1 MLEDLKE
8 RGFFQQSTHPE
19 ELAKRLKEDPIC
31 CYVGFDPTADSLH
44 VGHLIPLMGLAHM
57 QRRGHQIIALMGGGT
72 AMIGDP
78 SGKTEMRK
86 MLTEKQLQANIE
98 GMLPQLERFLDFSGD
113 GILVNNS
120 EWLRDLNYID
130 FLRDI
135 GKHFSV
141 NRMLSFE
148 TYKVRL
154 ESGLSF
160 LEFNYQLLQAYDFLE
175 LNRRYDCRLQM
186 GGDDQWANIIS
197 GTDLIRRV
205 ERKDAFGWTYPLLT
219 TSSGKKMS
227 KTEKGA
233 LWLDPKRT
241 SAYEYYQYWVNT
253 EDTDVEKFLALFTF
267 LPMDEVRELG
277 RLQGADIREAKQR
290 LAFETTALIHGKESA
305 LQAQQAA
312 QALFSG
318 NSGVLNSD
326 KSNVPSTKIAATKF
340 TAGLGIFDIFQQTG
354 LCKSKSEARRLQAQ
368 GGVYVNDLR
377 IDNPDYCLGETD
389 LQDGEIL
396 LRAGKKRYHRLILET
411 KEEK

>member
-8 RGFFQQSTHPE
+8 RGFYKQSTHPK
-19 ELAKRLKEDPIC
+19 ELEKLLKDEKTC
-31 CYVGFDPTADSLH
+31 CYVGFDPTADSMH

-57 QRRGHQIIALMGGGT
+57 QRAGHRVIALMGGGT

-86 MLTEKQLQANIE
+86 MLTESQLESNIE
-98 GMLPQLERFLDFSGD
+98 GITPQLERFLDFSGESL
-113 GILVNNS
+113 IVNNA
-120 EWLRDLNYID
+120 EWLRGLNYID

-135 GKHFSV
+135 GRHFSV

-154 ESGLSF
+154 DSGLSF

-175 LNRRYDCRLQM
+175 LNRRYHCTLQM

-205 ERKDAFGWTYPLLT
+205 EREDAFGLTYPLLT
-219 TSSGKKMS
+219 TSSGKKMG

-233 LWLDPKRT
+233 LWLDQKRT

-253 EDTDVEKFLALFTF
+253 EDTDIEKFLSLFTF
-267 LPMDEVRELG
+267 LPMDEIRQLCKLKG
-277 RLQGADIREAKQR
+277 SDIREAKRR
-290 LAFETTALIHGKESA
+290 LAFEATAIIHGKETA
-305 LQAQQAA
+305 LKAQKAA
-312 QALFSG
+312 QSLFSG
-318 NSGVLNSD
+318 AAKSD
-326 KSNVPSTKIAATKF
+326 KSNVPSTPIAADDF
-340 TAGLGIFDIFQQTG
+340 SMGLDIFEIFLQTG
-354 LCKSKSEARRLQAQ
+354 LCKSKGEARRLQAQ
-368 GGVYVNDLR
+368 GGVYVNEER
-377 IDNPDYCLGETD
+377 IDNPHYFLVETD

-396 LRAGKKRYHRLILET
+396 LRAGKKRYHRLIIENL
-411 KEEK
+411 

>member
-175 LNRRYDCRLQM
+175 LNRRYDCTLQM

-219 TSSGKKMS
+219 TSSGKKMGKRKKAHS
-227 KTEKGA
+227 GLIRNA
-233 LWLDPKRT
+233 LLPT
-241 SAYEYYQYWVNT
+241 NTISIGQY
-253 EDTDVEKFLALFTF
+253 
-267 LPMDEVRELG
+267 
-277 RLQGADIREAKQR
+277 
-290 LAFETTALIHGKESA
+290 
-305 LQAQQAA
+305 
-312 QALFSG
+312 
-318 NSGVLNSD
+318 
-326 KSNVPSTKIAATKF
+326 
-340 TAGLGIFDIFQQTG
+340 
-354 LCKSKSEARRLQAQ
+354 RR
-368 GGVYVNDLR
+368 Y
-377 IDNPDYCLGETD
+377 
-389 LQDGEIL
+389 
-396 LRAGKKRYHRLILET
+396 
-411 KEEK
+411 

>member
-19 ELAKRLKEDPIC
+19 ELAKRLKEDRIC
-31 CYVGFDPTADSLH
+31 CYIGFDPTADSLH
-44 VGHLIPLMGLAHM
+44 IGHLIPLMGLAHM
-57 QRRGHQIIALMGGGT
+57 QQRGHRIIALMGGGT

-86 MLTEKQLQANIE
+86 MLTEVQLKSNIE
-98 GMLPQLERFLDFSGD
+98 GMLPQMERFLDFSGD
-113 GILVNNS
+113 AILINNT
-120 EWLRDLNYID
+120 EWLRNLNYID

-135 GKHFSV
+135 GRHFSV

-148 TYKVRL
+148 TYKIRL
-154 ESGLSF
+154 ETGLSF
-160 LEFNYQLLQAYDFLE
+160 LEFNYQLLQAFDFLE
-175 LNRRYDCRLQM
+175 LNRRYNCNLQM

-219 TSSGKKMS
+219 TSSGKKMG

-253 EDTDVEKFLALFTF
+253 EDPDVEKFLALFTF
-267 LPMDEVRELG
+267 LPMNEVRRLG
-277 RLQGADIREAKQR
+277 QLQGADIREAKQR
-290 LAFETTALIHGKESA
+290 LAFETTAIIHGKEIA
-305 LQAQQAA
+305 LQAQEAA
-312 QALFSG
+312 HSLFSRTAK
-318 NSGVLNSD
+318 SD
-326 KSNVPSTKIAATKF
+326 KSNVPSTTIAEEGF
-340 TAGLGIFDIFQQTG
+340 VNGLDILELFLQTG
-354 LCKSKSEARRLQAQ
+354 LCKSKGEARRLLAQ
-368 GGVYVNDLR
+368 GGVYINEER
-377 IDNPDYCLGETD
+377 IENPVYYLGKSN

-396 LRAGKKRYHRLILET
+396 LRAGKKRYHRLII
-411 KEEK
+411 KN

>member
-19 ELAKRLKEDPIC
+19 ELAKRLKEDRIC
-31 CYVGFDPTADSLH
+31 CYIGFDPTADSLH
-44 VGHLIPLMGLAHM
+44 IGHLIPLMGLAHM
-57 QRRGHQIIALMGGGT
+57 QQRGHRIIALMGGGT

-86 MLTEKQLQANIE
+86 MLTEEQLQSNIE
-98 GMLPQLERFLDFSGD
+98 GMLPQMERFLDFSGD
-113 GILVNNS
+113 AILINNT
-120 EWLRDLNYID
+120 EWLRNLNYID

-135 GKHFSV
+135 GRHFSI

-148 TYKVRL
+148 TYKIRL
-154 ESGLSF
+154 ETGLSF
-160 LEFNYQLLQAYDFLE
+160 LEFNYQLLQAFDFLE
-175 LNRRYDCRLQM
+175 LNRRYNCNLQM

-219 TSSGKKMS
+219 TSSGKKMG

-267 LPMDEVRELG
+267 LPMDEVRQLG
-277 RLQGADIREAKQR
+277 QLQGADIREAKQR
-290 LAFETTALIHGKESA
+290 LAFETTAIIHGKEIA
-305 LQAQQAA
+305 LQAQEAA
-312 QALFSG
+312 HSLFSRTAK
-318 NSGVLNSD
+318 SD
-326 KSNVPSTKIAATKF
+326 KSNVPSTTIAEEGF
-340 TAGLGIFDIFQQTG
+340 VNGLDILELFLQTG
-354 LCKSKSEARRLQAQ
+354 LCKSKGEARRLLAQ
-368 GGVYVNDLR
+368 GGVYINEER
-377 IDNPDYCLGETD
+377 IENPVYYLGKSN

-396 LRAGKKRYHRLILET
+396 LRAGKKRYHRLII
-411 KEEK
+411 KN

>member
-19 ELAKRLKEDPIC
+19 ELAKRLKEDRIC

-57 QRRGHQIIALMGGGT
+57 QRGGHQIIALMGGGT

-86 MLTEKQLQANIE
+86 MLTEEQLQANIE
-98 GMLPQLERFLDFSGD
+98 GLLPQMERFLDFSGD
-113 GILVNNS
+113 AILVNNA
-120 EWLRDLNYID
+120 EWLRELNYID

-135 GKHFSV
+135 GRHFSV

-148 TYKVRL
+148 TYKIRL
-154 ESGLSF
+154 ETGLSF
-160 LEFNYQLLQAYDFLE
+160 LEFNYQLLQAFDFLE
-175 LNRRYDCRLQM
+175 LNRRYNCTLQM

-219 TSSGKKMS
+219 TSSGKKMG

-267 LPMDEVRELG
+267 LPMDEVRQLG
-277 RLQGADIREAKQR
+277 QLQGADIREAKQR
-290 LAFETTALIHGKESA
+290 LAFETTALIHGKETA
-305 LQAQQAA
+305 LQAQEAA
-312 QALFSG
+312 QSLFSG
-318 NSGVLNSD
+318 DGKSD
-326 KSNVPSTKIAATKF
+326 KSNVPSTTIAANDF
-340 TAGLGIFDIFQQTG
+340 SAGIDIFEIFLQTG
-354 LCKSKSEARRLQAQ
+354 LCKSKGEARRLQAQ
-368 GGVYVNDLR
+368 GGVYVNDER
-377 IDNPDYCLGETD
+377 IDNPDYKLGETD

-396 LRAGKKRYHRLILET
+396 LRAGKKRYHRLIIEN
-411 KEEK
+411 

>member
-19 ELAKRLKEDPIC
+19 ELAKRLKEDRIC
-31 CYVGFDPTADSLH
+31 CYIGFDPTADSLH
-44 VGHLIPLMGLAHM
+44 IGHLIPLMGLAHM
-57 QRRGHQIIALMGGGT
+57 QQRGHRIIALMGGGT

-86 MLTEKQLQANIE
+86 MLTEVQLQSNIE
-98 GMLPQLERFLDFSGD
+98 GMLPQMERFLDFSGD
-113 GILVNNS
+113 AILINNT
-120 EWLRDLNYID
+120 EWLRNLNYID

-135 GKHFSV
+135 GRHFSV

-148 TYKVRL
+148 TYKIRL
-154 ESGLSF
+154 ETGLSF
-160 LEFNYQLLQAYDFLE
+160 LEFNYQLLQAFDFLE
-175 LNRRYDCRLQM
+175 LNRRYNCNLQM

-219 TSSGKKMS
+219 TSSGKKMG

-253 EDTDVEKFLALFTF
+253 EDPDVEKFLALFTF
-267 LPMDEVRELG
+267 LPMNEVRRLG
-277 RLQGADIREAKQR
+277 QLQGADIREAKQR
-290 LAFETTALIHGKESA
+290 LAFETTAIIHGKEIA
-305 LQAQQAA
+305 LQAQEAA
-312 QALFSG
+312 HSLFSRTAK
-318 NSGVLNSD
+318 SD
-326 KSNVPSTKIAATKF
+326 KSNVPSTTIAEEGF
-340 TAGLGIFDIFQQTG
+340 VNGLDILELFLQTG
-354 LCKSKSEARRLQAQ
+354 LCKSKGEARRLLAQ
-368 GGVYVNDLR
+368 GGVYINEER
-377 IDNPDYCLGETD
+377 IENPVYYLGKSN

-396 LRAGKKRYHRLILET
+396 LRAGKKRYHRLII
-411 KEEK
+411 KN

>member
-19 ELAKRLKEDPIC
+19 ELAKRLKEDRIC

-57 QRRGHQIIALMGGGT
+57 QRGGHQIIALMGGGT

-86 MLTEKQLQANIE
+86 MLTEEQLQSNIE
-98 GMLPQLERFLDFSGD
+98 GMLPQMERFLDFSGD
-113 GILVNNS
+113 AILVNNA
-120 EWLRDLNYID
+120 EWLRELNYID

-135 GKHFSV
+135 GRHFSV

-148 TYKVRL
+148 TYKIRL
-154 ESGLSF
+154 ETGLSF
-160 LEFNYQLLQAYDFLE
+160 LEFNYQLLQAFDFLE
-175 LNRRYDCRLQM
+175 LNRRYNCTLQM

-219 TSSGKKMS
+219 TSSGKKMG

-241 SAYEYYQYWVNT
+241 SAYDYFQYWVNT

-267 LPMDEVRELG
+267 LPMDEVRQLG
-277 RLQGADIREAKQR
+277 QLQGADIRQAKQR
-290 LAFETTALIHGKESA
+290 LAFETTALIHGKETA
-305 LQAQQAA
+305 LQAQEAA
-312 QALFSG
+312 QSLFSG
-318 NSGVLNSD
+318 DGKSD
-326 KSNVPSTKIAATKF
+326 KSNVPSTTIAADNF
-340 TAGLGIFDIFQQTG
+340 SAGLDIFESFLQTG
-354 LCKSKSEARRLQAQ
+354 LCKSKGEARRLQAQ
-368 GGVYVNDLR
+368 GGVYVNDER
-377 IDNPDYCLGETD
+377 IDNPEYCLGKTD

-396 LRAGKKRYHRLILET
+396 LRAGKKRYHRLIIEN
-411 KEEK
+411 